1 MVIMLLFL
9 NKRYRSQKAKK
20 INQKRPDP
28 PFWPPWPPAVDVAA
42 EKAER
47 AEALAASAAACL
59 TVSFFMTPD
68 VNSAWA
74 LAIEAPVLRYIR

>member
-20 INQKRPDP
+20 NQKRPDP
-28 PFWPPWPPAVDVAA
+28 PFWPPAPAVDVAA

-59 TVSFFMTPD
+59 TVSFFITPE

-74 LAIEAPVLRYIR
+74 LANEAPVLRYIR

>member
-20 INQKRPDP
+20 NQKRPDP

-47 AEALAASAAACL
+47 AEALAASVAACL